1 MYETT
6 LLCVR
11 TLKTMPKHIST
22 ACVQRFNNTVR
33 TLLQCQSPCRTI
45 PKHTYKPNVR
55 SKNTSQFTPT
65 RNALLI
71 RYMYSN
77 TFTLRVS
84 LSQQLVQLFSLS
96 LLKTFIMA
104 HLFKQMYLE
113 DITDIKNQFT
123 PEELTTAITTELIK
137 RKIDELQRQKEI
149 PISNTKTN

>member
-1 MYETT
+1 MVKKFQHDRARNLVCTCGRSLLYNLIRICPTALQQSLSISMRFIRCNTMYEWT

-22 ACVQRFNNTVR
+22 VCVQRFNNTVR

-55 SKNTSQFTPT
+55 SKNTLQFTPT

-77 TFTLRVS
+77 AFKLRV
-84 LSQQLVQLFSLS
+84 LLDEQLVLLS
-96 LLKTFIMA
+96 LVA
-104 HLFKQMYLE
+104 
-113 DITDIKNQFT
+113 
-123 PEELTTAITTELIK
+123 
-137 RKIDELQRQKEI
+137 
-149 PISNTKTN
+149 